1 MAHIILT
8 SLAGHVASNEL
19 TPPDPS
25 TIEQYGHLIIQ
36 AVVAIVTLWATVRK
50 ALQRPETVVK
60 VSADALPLVKSE
72 PTVTAGQH
80 GSETN

>member
-1 MAHIILT
+1 MAHILLT

-19 TPPDPS
+19 SPPDPS
-25 TIEQYGHLIIQ
+25 AVEQYGHLIIQ

-60 VSADALPLVKSE
+60 VSADALTKSE
-72 PTVTAGQH
+72 PTVTTGQH
-80 GSETN
+80 GSETK